1 MALDSVVTPQVSD
14 QNRDRSSKTDAGEIG
29 LREVLALSWRS
40 RWLVFAITAT
50 CTLMA
55 AVAAWLVPKKYDAT
69 ILLSPVS
76 SQTTSSGLGA
86 LGSTV
91 SQLSGLA
98 SLVGVNLAGS
108 SGTKAEAVATLQ
120 SETLTERYIRD
131 NNLLPTLFSGAW
143 DPARRKWNT
152 DDPNKIPTPWKG
164 NRKFQGSIRKVTDNP
179 KTGLVTMTITWT
191 DPRLAAQWANDLV
204 RLTNEYLR
212 DKAIEESER
221 NIAYLTGQATK
232 TGIVE
237 LRSAIY
243 TLMEAEIKKEMVAR
257 GSKEYALKV
266 IDPATVPEKESF
278 PKPMLW
284 TAGGFSIGLMLGLL
298 AAAIRA
304 TLRSTDPAHSL
315 PRQREVDS

>member
-1 MALDSVVTPQVSD
+1 MGRGRFDRGTGRSDRQDRRIRGKADVRQVQARRSSAQASGRVAPDSIGLDAKNFPGEGPGQDIGVVSGESWQIAQLRLSARHGRVHRDRNEAMALDSVVTPQVSD
-14 QNRDRSSKTDAGEIG
+14 QSRDRSSKTDAGEIG

-143 DPARRKWNT
+143 DP
-152 DDPNKIPTPWKG
+152 
-164 NRKFQGSIRKVTDNP
+164 
-179 KTGLVTMTITWT
+179 
-191 DPRLAAQWANDLV
+191 
-204 RLTNEYLR
+204 
-212 DKAIEESER
+212 
-221 NIAYLTGQATK
+221 
-232 TGIVE
+232 
-237 LRSAIY
+237 
-243 TLMEAEIKKEMVAR
+243 
-257 GSKEYALKV
+257 
-266 IDPATVPEKESF
+266 
-278 PKPMLW
+278 
-284 TAGGFSIGLMLGLL
+284 
-298 AAAIRA
+298 
-304 TLRSTDPAHSL
+304 
-315 PRQREVDS
+315 